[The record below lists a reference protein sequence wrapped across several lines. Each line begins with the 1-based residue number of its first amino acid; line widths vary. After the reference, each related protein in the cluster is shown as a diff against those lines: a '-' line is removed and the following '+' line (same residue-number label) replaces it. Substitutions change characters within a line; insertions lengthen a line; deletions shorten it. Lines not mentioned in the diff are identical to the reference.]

1 MILVVNPV
9 VNPVVTLGRL
19 VDAVLYILLDDDL
32 ELYLFRSILACIRFL
47 LAFKIFHIAVLPS
60 SAHLFLSGHLPQEAT
75 IFVCM
80 DWQLDV
86 RHPATPR
93 TPKKPGPQTCL
104 R

>member
-9 VNPVVTLGRL
+9 VNPVVNLGQI
-19 VDAVLYILLDDDL
+19 VEAVLYILLDDDL

-47 LAFKIFHIAVLPS
+47 LAFGIFHIAVPPS
-60 SAHLFLSGHLPQEAT
+60 SIHFFLSGHLPQEAT
-75 IFVCM
+75 NLVCM
-80 DWQLDV
+80 DWPLSV

-93 TPKKPGPQTCL
+93 APKKPGPKIYL